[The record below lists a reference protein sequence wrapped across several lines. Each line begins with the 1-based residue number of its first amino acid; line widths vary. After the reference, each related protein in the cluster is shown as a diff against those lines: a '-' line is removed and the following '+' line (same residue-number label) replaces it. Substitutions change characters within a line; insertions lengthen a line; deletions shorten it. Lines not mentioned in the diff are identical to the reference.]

1 MEELLYY
8 IRDNLVGT
16 HYFIYAFFLLFL
28 MFAIIGYLF
37 KQRYAKYQIILNNS
51 QNAVEEE
58 IKRTKKEKNNRKE
71 IKKDSAIKIQQ
82 QVVNTPDPSSV
93 SPKPIP
99 NTEISKPVVPEQMP
113 NNNKSSVNPE
123 PIVKEQQP
131 TNSIPEI

>member
-16 HYFIYAFFLLFL
+16 HYFIYTFFLLFL

-82 QVVNTPDPSSV
+82 QVVNTPDSSSV

-99 NTEISKPVVPEQMP
+99 NTEIYKPVVPEQMP